1 MDHQFLYL
9 EKVLEILIENTS
21 MYLWNINDT
30 SIVKIIVEELDI
42 KAEK

>member
-1 MDHQFLYL
+1 
-9 EKVLEILIENTS
+9 